1 MKKHL
6 HNFMIGQFK
15 RTFQILYLDEI
26 CCFLYVYVYML
37 LFIQE
42 TYIVLIIHKT
52 ILIRFLHL
60 FSQIPIYR
68 RGLETNQE
76 RIYKLNQHLH
86 LKVNLNSFLFPVLE
100 YWCPPPTLQKIS
112 MLPIQKQLFKCS
124 QAGLRKLGGSHLYSR
139 TGNK

>member
-1 MKKHL
+1 MSTYLAPIQLGQRQHQSARYRGFHSKKLRSHQDGLMEKHL

-42 TYIVLIIHKT
+42 TYMVLITHKT

-68 RGLETNQE
+68 RGLETN
-76 RIYKLNQHLH
+76 
-86 LKVNLNSFLFPVLE
+86 
-100 YWCPPPTLQKIS
+100 
-112 MLPIQKQLFKCS
+112 
-124 QAGLRKLGGSHLYSR
+124 
-139 TGNK
+139 